1 MMKQLQSAIAA
12 GSVENESQ
20 SAAAQLLGACL
31 VGVVA
36 AGLQLLDAVL
46 VDVEA
51 DGRKLLSELDGQRQA
66 DIAQS
71 DDRDPEIVQF
81 VH

>member
-1 MMKQLQSAIAA
+1 MMKQLQRGDRRRI
-12 GSVENESQ
+12 GGKRKLVGR
-20 SAAAQLLGACL
+20 AQLFRACL
-31 VGVVA
+31 VGVVS
-36 AGLQLLDAVL
+36 AGLQFLDAVL